1 MGQGMVRK
9 KNNNREG
16 IEKKRSIRVVMAD
29 DSDEDAYE

>member
-16 IEKKRSIRVVMAD
+16 KEKKRSIGAVMAVE
-29 DSDEDAYE
+29 SDENAYE